1 MSGSILVTGASG
13 QLGKRVIELL
23 LERGKAARIIAA
35 TRKPESLAAL
45 SARGVEVRRADFDD
59 EASLASAFQGVERAL
74 LISTDALDEPGK
86 RQRQH
91 SAAVKAFKAASVQHV
106 AYTSIV
112 NPAPSRILIS
122 ADHAATEAELESSGL
137 HYTVLRNNM
146 YSDMLLLGTLQRAIA
161 AGKLVNASGAGKV
174 GYVTREDCARIAAA
188 VVSEPPSGNQKLD
201 VTGPDTLSGAQVAA
215 LVSELSGRKLE
226 HLSIPLAA
234 LIDGM
239 VEHGLPRPLAEV
251 YASFDAGTAAGELD
265 VKSDNVERFTGAKPQ
280 ALGEFLRA
288 NQAAWLGS

>member
-1 MSGSILVTGASG
+1 MSSSILVTGASG

-23 LERGKAARIIAA
+23 LERGGGARILAA
-35 TRKPESLAAL
+35 TRKPEGLAELA
-45 SARGVEVRRADFDD
+45 ARGVEVRRADFDD

-74 LISTDALDEPGK
+74 LISTDSLDEPGK

-91 SAAVKAFKAASVQHV
+91 TAAVKAFKAAGVQHV

-122 ADHAATEAELESSGL
+122 ADHAATEAELEKSGL
-137 HYTVLRNNM
+137 QHTVLRNNM
-146 YSDMLLLGTLQRAIA
+146 YANMLLLGTLQRAIA

-188 VVSEPPSGNQKLD
+188 VLSEPPAGNQKLD
-201 VTGPDTLSGAQVAA
+201 VTGPETLSGADLAA
-215 LVSELSGRKLE
+215 LVSEISGKKVE

-234 LIDGM
+234 LVDGM
-239 VEHGLPRPLAEV
+239 VQHGLPRPLAEV
-251 YASFDAGTAAGELD
+251 YASFDAGTAAGELN
-265 VKSDNVERFTGAKPQ
+265 VKSDHVERFTGKKPQ
-280 ALGEFLRA
+280 ALGDFLRA
-288 NQAAWLGS
+288 NQAAWLGD

>member
-13 QLGKRVIELL
+13 QLGKRVVELL
-23 LERGKAARIIAA
+23 LERGAGARIIAA
-35 TRKPESLAAL
+35 TRKPEGLAEL
-45 SARGVEVRRADFDD
+45 KARGVEVRPADFND

-91 SAAVKAFKAASVQHV
+91 TAAIKAFKAAGVQHV

-122 ADHAATEAELESSGL
+122 ADHAATEAELEKSGL

-146 YSDMLLLGTLQRAIA
+146 YSNMLLLGTLQRAIA

-188 VVSEPPSGNQKLD
+188 VMCEPPAGNQKLD
-201 VTGPDTLSGAQVAA
+201 VTGPESLSSADVAV
-215 LVSELSGRKLE
+215 LVSELSGTKVE
-226 HLSIPLAA
+226 HLSIPLDA

-239 VEHGLPRPLAEV
+239 VQHGLPRPLAEV

-265 VKSDNVERFTGAKPQ
+265 VKSDQVQRFTGQKPQ
-280 ALGEFLRA
+280 ALGDFLAA
-288 NQAAWLGS
+288 NKAAWLGS